1 MTEMKQVR
9 INAKEE
15 MESCGA
21 PRPKPGEGQ
30 VLVRVAWAGICGSDL
45 HYFFDGQVGAFK
57 LREPLVPGH
66 EIVGIVAED
75 PSGTYAPGTP
85 VTPHPATFGQPQAAY
100 SDSPHLWPGG
110 AYLGS
115 ASTWPHTQGGM
126 SEYILLRLDQIH
138 ALPPNLPLKRGVLT
152 EPLCVGLHALHRLQ
166 AATGWQDLKGR
177 NVAVIGAGPIGLLA
191 AGAAKSL
198 GATVSCID
206 VQDAPLR
213 RAQALGVDQVYNS
226 TVTEPEAGTFD
237 AVLECAGAF
246 PAISQAFQ
254 ICRPRG
260 TVVQVGMVPAI
271 DGPVNLA
278 PLTSKEITYLGTFRF
293 LDEIDQALEILA
305 NSPQLESVITHEF
318 NADEAERAFHTA
330 KDSAASGKVIVN
342 LWFEE

>member
-15 MESCGA
+15 MESCCV
-21 PRPKPGEGQ
+21 PRPVPGNGQ
-30 VLVRVAWAGICGSDL
+30 VLIRVAWMGICGSDL
-45 HYFFDGQVGAFK
+45 HYFFDGQIGAFK

-75 PSGTYAPGTP
+75 PSRTYAPGTP
-85 VTPHPATFGQPQAAY
+85 VTPHPATFGKPQAAY
-100 SDSPHLWPGG
+100 IDSPHLWPGG

-138 ALPPNLPLKRGVLT
+138 ALPPELPLKRGVLT
-152 EPLCVGLHALHRLQ
+152 EPLCIGLHALRRLQ
-166 AATGWQDLKGR
+166 AATGWQDLAGKD
-177 NVAVIGAGPIGLLA
+177 VAVIGAGSIGLLA
-191 AGAAKSL
+191 AGVAKTL
-198 GATVSCID
+198 GAKVSCID
-206 VQDAPLR
+206 IQDAPLQ

-226 TVTEPEAGTFD
+226 NKTEIESADFD

-246 PAISQAFQ
+246 PAISEALQ

-260 TVVQVGMVPAI
+260 TVVQVGMIPAI
-271 DGPVNLA
+271 DEPANLA
-278 PLTSKEITYLGTFRF
+278 PLISKEITYLGSFRF
-293 LDEIDQALEILA
+293 LDEIDQAMEMLA
-305 NSPQLESVITHEF
+305 NAPQLESVITHEF
-318 NADEAERAFHTA
+318 NADEAEKAFHIA
-330 KDSAASGKVIVN
+330 KDSSASGKVIVN